1 MIFKVV
7 LITGSELRHE
17 FFRKFIASNSQIKV
31 LATYCESEKGN
42 LNQIIES
49 ESTNSL
55 RRQHLNARKI
65 TENDFLEYFVI
76 TSSTILIQ
84 YLLRKAK

>member
-42 LNQIIES
+42 LLSRIAS
-49 ESTNSL
+49 E
-55 RRQHLNARKI
+55 
-65 TENDFLEYFVI
+65 
-76 TSSTILIQ
+76 
-84 YLLRKAK
+84 